1 MYDSFIDVNKKFK
14 ASVNLEYDLLNEEK
28 IRQYVPTTDLCDVLK
43 SYIKSFLFGSE
54 FNSTILAGPYGKGK
68 SYLILMLIYLMSKH
82 DNLVLF
88 NTVLN
93 KIKSIDTELYE
104 ILNKMNEDGIYLY
117 PVVINNN
124 SFEDINKSFLLALN
138 NTLRIYGL
146 DDIIPNTTF
155 KECLLI
161 IETWEKQI
169 SNGFDVRKCLKKT
182 TLEELKAGLKRY
194 DYEAYKE
201 FSDLYT
207 CVSQGLEF
215 FSMKSDDIVNV
226 YSDIVKQL
234 NEKDKKCK
242 GLFVVFDEFGSFLNS
257 QTNDFSIKLNKIQTF
272 AEKANASTVDRQLH
286 LCCITHKDLLLY
298 KKEKNYSDAFETIS
312 GRFKQ
317 VRFDRSLD
325 ENYQIICSALLKKE
339 GYNDLN
345 NNLKEKF
352 SEVFLKMSEMG
363 IFTSEQFNYIVNN
376 GLPFN
381 PITLY
386 ALIQVSEKI
395 AQNERTL
402 FTFLSDKDVDGFR
415 HFISNNKNSLLNI
428 DSIYNYFVNLIRD
441 NDNYKM
447 LYYKVESLINNS
459 LKNEEHLIF
468 KAIAIFKIIN
478 DDIRFNYTINNIAL
492 SLAIT
497 ERECSSI
504 INPLIEKN
512 ILKRNINDDSIDFAI
527 IADDEINKMINNE
540 VELRFNNIDL
550 SKNLTDINPNK
561 YDFSNKYNFSFHMV
575 RFFKQIFLE
584 TSKLYNLNS
593 FNGIFNEYL
602 QEEPFDGLI
611 INLINDANFTQENIK
626 NILNSSFTNII
637 VKYINTGLDNEVI
650 LKIKKLLSSKYL
662 LANSKNISE
671 SAIKALPILIDDLTE
686 ELNVFIQNKYDN
698 ARCICNCNFRETDLK
713 KCMYLSLR
721 TTYPNT
727 IVFNNEQVNKNIVP
741 AVTIKARN
749 NVIDYIIHQSEFI
762 YSQTSQ
768 EMTIKNAYDDSNKN
782 EVVEC
787 IKNAIIASAGNK
799 TSFVNLVNM
808 LKGNPYGIRDGIM
821 PLLFADA
828 ISQLSI
834 IFDDSIDTVLLY
846 NENIELDL
854 SPSNLSKSLLNPTKH
869 YYCFT
874 SLNGEK
880 IKMIEKLCLLF
891 NCPSKSTFSEQIK
904 ELIRIM
910 KLKISSLEPVI
921 IKSNNRDN
929 ILDLSAESILFKDE
943 YLKLNTNNY
952 EVLFKITPSI
962 LKCKIQDLYLKIENI
977 MGEYDKKYKI
987 FVNTVIEKNR
997 VYFSPMEGSLKS
1009 VIDNWCKSNPNI
1021 NNIVFDKKEKKIY
1034 EAIKK
1039 LSFDDKEALNMIS
1052 VATVNCAIEDW
1063 NMIKYTHYF
1072 ENLNDFIQLI
1082 KDFDQSKALTT
1093 KLDFNIEEL
1102 SDIKLSSL
1110 GNTLYSNILEA
1121 IEEYGDAISNEEKAL
1136 IFKKILSELL

>member
-1 MYDSFIDVNKKFK
+1 MYDNFIDVNKKFK

-68 SYLILMLIYLMSKH
+68 SFLILMLIYLMSKH
-82 DNLVLF
+82 DNVELF
-88 NTVLN
+88 NYVLD
-93 KIKSIDTELYE
+93 KIKPIDNELFE

-124 SFEDINKSFLLALN
+124 SFDDINKSFLLALN

-146 DDIIPNTTF
+146 EDVIPNTTF
-155 KECLLI
+155 KECLSI
-161 IETWEKQI
+161 IDKWENQL
-169 SNGFDVRKCLKKT
+169 SNGFDVRNCLKKT
-182 TLEELKAGLKRY
+182 TIEELKDGLKRY
-194 DYEAYKE
+194 DYEAYKD

-215 FSMKSDDIVNV
+215 FSMKSDDIVSV
-226 YSDIVKQL
+226 YSDVVKQL
-234 NEKDKKCK
+234 NEKDNKCK

-257 QTNDFSIKLNKIQTF
+257 QANDFAIKLNKIQTF

-298 KKEKNYSDAFETIS
+298 KKEKNYSDAFQTIS

-339 GYNDLN
+339 GYINLN
-345 NNLKEKF
+345 IQLKEKYN
-352 SEVFLKMSEMG
+352 EVLVKMGEMG
-363 IFTSEQFNYIVNN
+363 IFTSEQFDYIVDN

-386 ALIQVSEKI
+386 SLIQVSEKI

-415 HFISNNKNSLLNI
+415 HFISNNKDLLLNV
-428 DSIYNYFVNLIRD
+428 DRIYNYFVNLIKD
-441 NDNYKM
+441 NDDFKM

-468 KAIAIFKIIN
+468 KSIAIFKIIN
-478 DDIRFNYTINNIAL
+478 DDIKFNSTINNIAL
-492 SLAIT
+492 SLAMSEI
-497 ERECSSI
+497 ECLSI

-540 VELRFNNIDL
+540 AEIRFSNIDL
-550 SKNLTDINPNK
+550 SKHLTDINPNK
-561 YDFSNKYNFSFHMV
+561 YEFSNRYNFSYHMV
-575 RFFKQIFLE
+575 RFFKIIFLE

-593 FNGIFNEYL
+593 FNGIFDEYL
-602 QEEPFDGLI
+602 TEEPFDGLI
-611 INLINDANFTQENIK
+611 INLINDAKFTQEHIK
-626 NILNSSFTNII
+626 NILDNSYSNII
-637 VKYINTGLDNEVI
+637 VRYVNTGIDNDVI
-650 LKIKKLLSSKYL
+650 LKIKNLLSSKYL
-662 LANSKNISE
+662 LNNSKNISE

-686 ELNVFIQNKYDN
+686 ELNVFIINKYNN
-698 ARCICNCNFRETDLK
+698 ARCLCNCNFREKDLK
-713 KCMYLSLR
+713 KCMYLSLEQ
-721 TTYPNT
+721 TFPNT
-727 IVFNNEQVNKNIVP
+727 IIFNNEQVNKNIVP
-741 AVTIKARN
+741 SVTIKARN
-749 NVIDYIIHQSEFI
+749 NVIDHIINQSEFI

-768 EMTIKNAYDDSNKN
+768 EMTIKNAYDNSNKN
-782 EVVEC
+782 EVVEY
-787 IKNAIIASAGNK
+787 IKDVIIANAGNK
-799 TSFVNLVNM
+799 TSFINLVNV
-808 LKGNPYGIRDGIM
+808 LKGSPYGIRDGIM
-821 PLLFADA
+821 PLLFSDA

-834 IFDDSIDTVLLY
+834 ITDKNIDTVILY
-846 NENIELDL
+846 NENVELDL
-854 SPSNLSKSLLNPTKH
+854 NSNNLSKAILNPTKH
-869 YYCFT
+869 YFCYT

-880 IKMIEKLCLLF
+880 IRMIEKLCAFF
-891 NCPSKSTFSEQIK
+891 NCPSKTTFSEQIK

-921 IKSNNRDN
+921 IKSNTKDN
-929 ILDLSAESILFKDE
+929 ILNLSVDSILFKDE

-952 EVLFKITPSI
+952 EVLFNISPSI
-962 LKCKIQDLYLKIENI
+962 LKCKIEDMYSKIENI
-977 MGEYDKKYKI
+977 MHEYSDKFNV
-987 FVNTVIEKNR
+987 FVNIVAEKTSR
-997 VYFSPMEGSLKS
+997 CFSHMEGSLKS
-1009 VIDNWCKSNPNI
+1009 VVDNWCKTNTNI

-1034 EAIKK
+1034 DALKE
-1039 LSFDDKEALNMIS
+1039 LSFDDKNALNMIS
-1052 VATVNCAIEDW
+1052 VASVNCAIEDW
-1063 NMIKYTHYF
+1063 NIIKYNHYF
-1072 ENLNDFIQLI
+1072 ENLNNFIQI
-1082 KDFDQSKALTT
+1082 VRDFDQAKALTT
-1093 KLDFNIEEL
+1093 KQDFNMEEL
-1102 SDIKLSSL
+1102 ENIELSSL

-1121 IEEYGDAISNEEKAL
+1121 IEEYGDAIPNEEKAL